1 MTEDLCGHSFSAAA
15 VPSVVKRID
24 APAAFSDRRLEEPFL
39 YLIPGARYEKS
50 RENGIV
56 RPRALRPD
64 DENCA
69 DSFTSIR
76 DRRLVMLALYRRVSL
91 DMNVYG
97 QTVLVTGGASGLGEA
112 TARAL
117 ASAGA
122 RVGILDTN
130 AKQARSVTAE
140 IGGAAAVCDVV
151 DPVSHEAAMAAM
163 RAQLGPARTW
173 SPAPA
178 SPPAPDW

>member
-91 DMNVYG
+91 DR
-97 QTVLVTGGASGLGEA
+97 TSCRDLTGFLRAGKDTMLFSLDFLGVRPGR
-112 TARAL
+112 RAF
-117 ASAGA
+117 SA
-122 RVGILDTN
+122 
-130 AKQARSVTAE
+130 
-140 IGGAAAVCDVV
+140 C
-151 DPVSHEAAMAAM
+151 H
-163 RAQLGPARTW
+163 
-173 SPAPA
+173 
-178 SPPAPDW
+178 